1 MGEPVAYEDTGG
13 LTSRRL
19 VWDLPLRIFHWL
31 FAAAVTACW
40 ITAKVGFDWMQYHF
54 YLGYLV
60 IGLLIF
66 RIVWGFI
73 GPRHAR
79 FSSFLAKPSAV
90 GAYARHLFRRDST
103 PSVGHNPIGG
113 LMVILMLLLAVVQ
126 VATGLFSTDAVIWT
140 GPYYPVVKSSTAS
153 LLSSIHSVNQ
163 NIILAAVGL
172 HVLAIIYYRAYKK
185 QSLVS
190 PMFTGYKP
198 AAQVP
203 AHYAISSSQLLK
215 AVIVCAVS
223 ACIVYAL
230 IVNAPPPPDNTF

>member
-1 MGEPVAYEDTGG
+1 MSEPVAHEDSGG

-19 VWDLPLRIFHWL
+19 VWDLPLRLFHWL
-31 FAAAVTACW
+31 FAGAVAACW

-66 RIVWGFI
+66 RVIWGFI

-79 FSSFLAKPSAV
+79 FSSFLEKPSALQ
-90 GAYARHLFRRDST
+90 AYARQLFHRNST

-126 VATGLFSTDAVIWT
+126 VSTGLFSTDAVIWT
-140 GPYYPVVKSSTAS
+140 GPYYPLVKHSTAS

-163 NIILAAVGL
+163 NIILGAVGL
-172 HVLAIIYYRAYKK
+172 HILAIIYYRAYKK

-190 PMFTGYKP
+190 AMFTGYKP
-198 AAQVP
+198 AALVSPQQ
-203 AHYAISSSQLLK
+203 AISSSQLLK
-215 AVIVCAVS
+215 AVVVCAVA
-223 ACIVYAL
+223 ACVVYVL

>member
-1 MGEPVAYEDTGG
+1 MSEPVAHEDSGG

-19 VWDLPLRIFHWL
+19 VWDLPLRVFHWL
-31 FAAAVTACW
+31 FAGAVAACW

-66 RIVWGFI
+66 RVIWGFI
-73 GPRHAR
+73 GPHHAR
-79 FSSFLAKPSAV
+79 FSSFLEKPSAIQ
-90 GAYARHLFRRDST
+90 AYARHLFHRNST

-126 VATGLFSTDAVIWT
+126 VSTGLFSTDAVIWT
-140 GPYYPVVKSSTAS
+140 GPYYPLVKHSTAS

-163 NIILAAVGL
+163 NIILGAVGL
-172 HVLAIIYYRAYKK
+172 HILAIIYYRAYKK

-190 PMFTGYKP
+190 AMFTGYKP
-198 AAQVP
+198 AALVSPQQ
-203 AHYAISSSQLLK
+203 AISSSQLLK
-215 AVIVCAVS
+215 AVVVCAVA
-223 ACIVYAL
+223 ACVVYVL